1 MTPASRLEAVILG
14 NLALVV
20 ALAVISLVR
29 DPSGAFAP
37 GAPDLARMLY
47 LGVVQ
52 VGLAYV
58 IYGYGIAR
66 VPALEASL
74 VNMIEPVLNPLWVFL
89 VLGEKPGW
97 WAVLGGAIILGA
109 VGTRTLIVERR
120 SRHGRVPGLPAEA
133 GP

>member
-1 MTPASRLEAVILG
+1 
-14 NLALVV
+14 
-20 ALAVISLVR
+20 
-29 DPSGAFAP
+29 
-37 GAPDLARMLY
+37 MLY

-74 VNMIEPVLNPLWVFL
+74 VNMVEPVLNPLWVFL
-89 VLGEKPGW
+89 VLAEKPGW
-97 WAVLGGAIILGA
+97 WAVGGGAIILTA
-109 VGTRTLIVERR
+109 VGTRTVILERR
-120 SRHGRVPGLPAEA
+120 ASRSRLPGLPAEA